1 MFEELKQKLTGPSYT
16 IFAPFE
22 DTSEKEVDYEVLE
35 KYLNVLYKRG
45 ARRFYAMAYNSRY
58 SQMKHSEIMEFNAFC
73 AKTLKSLDA
82 DNVVIV
88 GDPIHCSTQESLEF
102 TLHAKDSDAD
112 LISLIVREKHFFDDQ
127 ILEHYDFI
135 GRKSDFPLLVHE
147 MPFLSGFNG
156 KEMHWPSS
164 LIARLPEISQIA
176 ALKEDAKV
184 LDVTLEA
191 LKLEPKIKVMI
202 AGGGKERF
210 RELMQYGATS
220 WLNGISIIDAKI
232 AEDFWI
238 ACLNKDTNT
247 QDFIINNLE
256 KPFFGGV
263 VKKYGWH
270 RTNKA
275 LLEAA
280 GLMSRKDRMPLKHL
294 SDDEFVEVQNI
305 YNQIS
310 ASWNQFQK
318 GNK

>member
-1 MFEELKQKLTGPSYT
+1 MFESLKDKLIGPSYT
-16 IFAPFE
+16 IFTPFK
-22 DTSEKEVDYEVLE
+22 DTEEQEVDYEVLE
-35 KYLNVLYKRG
+35 KYLNVLYRRG

-58 SQMKHSEIMEFNAFC
+58 SQMKHSEIMAFNEFC
-73 AKTLKSLDA
+73 SKTLKSLDK

-88 GDPIHCSTQESLEF
+88 GDPIHCSTKESLEF
-102 TLHAKDSDAD
+102 TLHAKESGAD

-127 ILEHYDFI
+127 ILEHYSYI
-135 GRKSDFPLLVHE
+135 GEKSKFPLLVHE

-156 KEMHWPSS
+156 KEMHWPSN
-164 LIARLPEISQIA
+164 LIARLPEIPQIA
-176 ALKEDAKV
+176 ALKEDAKE
-184 LDVTLEA
+184 LEVTLEA

-202 AGGGKERF
+202 AGGGKARF

-232 AEDFWI
+232 AEDFWS
-238 ACLNKDTNT
+238 ACLNKDINT
-247 QDFIINNLE
+247 QDFIINELE
-256 KPFFGGV
+256 KPFFSGV

-294 SDDEFVEVQNI
+294 SDEEFIEVQEI
-305 YNQIS
+305 YAQIS
-310 ASWNQFQK
+310 NAWETFQK
-318 GNK
+318 GEK

>member
-1 MFEELKQKLTGPSYT
+1 MFEELKEKLTGPSYT
-16 IFAPFE
+16 IFTPFK
-22 DTSEKEVDYEVLE
+22 DTEEQEVDYEVLE
-35 KYLNVLYKRG
+35 KYLDVLYRRG

-58 SQMKHSEIMEFNAFC
+58 SQMKHSEIMEFNEFC
-73 AKTLKSLDA
+73 TKTLKKLDI
-82 DNVVIV
+82 NNIVIV

-102 TLHAKDSDAD
+102 TLHAKECGAD

-127 ILEHYDFI
+127 ILEHYDLI

-164 LIARLPEISQIA
+164 LIARLPEIPQIA

-184 LDVTLEA
+184 LEVTLEA

-210 RELMQYGATS
+210 RGLMQHGATA

-232 AEDFWI
+232 AEDFWT
-238 ACLNKDTNT
+238 ACINKDIAT
-247 QDFIINNLE
+247 QDFIINELE

-294 SDDEFVEVQNI
+294 SDSEFLEVKEI
-305 YNQIS
+305 YSQIS
-310 ASWNQFQK
+310 GAWNNFQK
-318 GNK
+318 VEK